1 MRGGANSKRKLRLS
15 SGRPKRIC
23 QGIRECIGPLP
34 PSFREMTE
42 ESVKKRFRRAV
53 ISAEK
58 LLSLPSG
65 NSRVIRFGNGPFD
78 LESIRKKE
86 IRTIRIVL
94 GEIKESDRGLLRD
107 FEMPEICTKEIWNRK
122 LDGSFE
128 IEIIKD

>member
-1 MRGGANSKRKLRLS
+1 
-15 SGRPKRIC
+15 
-23 QGIRECIGPLP
+23 
-34 PSFREMTE
+34 MTE

-58 LLSLPSG
+58 ILSFPNG
-65 NSRVIRFGNGPFD
+65 NSRVIRIENGPFD
-78 LESIRKKE
+78 LESIREKE

-94 GEIKESDRGLLRD
+94 GEIKEDDRGLLRD
-107 FEMPEICTKEIWNRK
+107 FEMPEVCTKEIWNRK